1 MSAIVSGL
9 IGGAVATALGAA
21 ALRSQKEAEVDANG
35 WRRLRPGWYM
45 HLALGGC
52 VLFVLL
58 VAFFFYTGGSAR
70 RDAETQNMWALLIM
84 LAFGAGGLWTL
95 WAGYLRR
102 VAWRA
107 GDIRVSTPLGAR
119 TYRFANI
126 VGVGGNAEGSE
137 CKLHMGDGSVVRVSV
152 YFHGFQQFI
161 QALGEHLSQRD

>member
-1 MSAIVSGL
+1 MSAIVSGI
-9 IGGAVATALGAA
+9 IGGIAATALGAA
-21 ALRSQKEAEVDANG
+21 ALRSQKEAALDADG

-52 VLFVLL
+52 ILFVLL

-70 RDAETQNMWALLIM
+70 RDADSQNFAALLIM
-84 LAFGAGGLWTL
+84 LAFGAGALWTL

-107 GDIRVSTPLGAR
+107 GDIRISTPLGAQ
-119 TYRFANI
+119 TYRFADV
-126 VGVGGNAEGSE
+126 VGVGGNADGSE
-137 CKLHMGDGSVVRVSV
+137 CKLHMSDGSVVRVGV

>member
-1 MSAIVSGL
+1 MSAIVSGI
-9 IGGAVATALGAA
+9 IGGVAATALGAA
-21 ALRSQKEAEVDANG
+21 ALRSQREAAIGADG

-52 VLFVLL
+52 ILFVLL

-70 RDAETQNMWALLIM
+70 RDAHTQNMWALLIM
-84 LAFGAGGLWTL
+84 LVSGAGAGWTL

-102 VAWRA
+102 VAWKGAELRIA
-107 GDIRVSTPLGAR
+107 TPFNVC
-119 TYRFANI
+119 TYRFADV
-126 VGVGGNAEGSE
+126 VGVGGNADGSE
-137 CKLHMGDGSVVRVSV
+137 CKLHMSDGGVVRVSV